1 MRTEEIINYY
11 DILGIDP
18 SIEYGSEEIKKAY
31 RTLAKQ
37 YHPDSSTE
45 ENANSKFQQIQEAY
59 ETLSDNKK
67 RRDYDRLTGYNP
79 TVNKSFG
86 FGGFSFNSIFED
98 VIKSHF
104 GQFSQM
110 VQINFNVS
118 LKDIYFGKKIEQNL
132 DLGGM
137 FGIGNDIKVKEE
149 IIIEPRRL
157 MNSYKKNIAV
167 NKNVNVIIDFIPKIF
182 FNTSEICSDLDCKV
196 IFDNELNINLDC
208 FIPFNLALTGGI
220 IKKNIWDKEIELK
233 VPKLCNYNTSTEKKS
248 LSLLE
253 NTNFKIV
260 YKYKLPNLS
269 DSQINKVVKA
279 IS

>member
-1 MRTEEIINYY
+1 MQTEEITNYY
-11 DILGIDP
+11 NILGIDP
-18 SIEYGSEEIKKAY
+18 SVEYGSEEIKKVY
-31 RTLAKQ
+31 RNLAKQ
-37 YHPDSSTE
+37 YNPDSSTE

-79 TVNKSFG
+79 NVNKSFG

-98 VIKSHF
+98 VIKNHF
-104 GQFSQM
+104 GQFSQR
-110 VQINFNVS
+110 VQVNFNVS
-118 LKDIYFGKKIEQNL
+118 LKDIYFGKKLEQHL

-137 FGIGNDIKVKEE
+137 FGIGNDFKVKEE
-149 IIIEPRRL
+149 IIIEPKRL
-157 MNSYKKNIAV
+157 MNAYKKNIAV
-167 NKNVNVIIDFIPKIF
+167 NKNINVIIDFIPNIV
-182 FNTSEICSDLDCKV
+182 FNISEICSDKDCK
-196 IFDNELNINLDC
+196 INFDNELNINLDC
-208 FIPFNLALTGGI
+208 SIPFNLALTGGI
-220 IKKNIWDKEIELK
+220 IKKTIWDKEIELK
-233 VPKLCNYNTSTEKKS
+233 IPKLCNYNTSIEKKS

-269 DSQINKVVKA
+269 DSQINKVVKV